1 MLILK
6 TFAAVNLEKN
16 VGERTLFKN
25 ASFLINEGDR
35 VGLVGLNGSGKS
47 SLLNSLVDSNE
58 LSSGEIDTPK
68 DYKITYLQQQ
78 PNLDPTKTVFD
89 AVLDGDDEIF
99 ELIKKYE
106 SALDTY
112 NNNIDDEKTKKR
124 LFDLQEQMSNKN
136 AWEVDTTVKT
146 VLTKLGI
153 TEFDKKIEQLSG
165 GQQRRVALAQALI
178 TETDLLIL
186 DEPTNHLD
194 YQAIKWLET
203 YLVRLKSAVI
213 FVTHDRYFLNQVATR
228 ILEIEF
234 EKITEYSGNYER
246 YLQQKAKN
254 EQIEASTIAHKQ
266 KLFKKELEWMKDG
279 VRGRGTKQQARQN
292 RFNELGKDLDNQPQ
306 LQDDMEINIAQ
317 TRLGNDVFNIKDAN
331 LKLDNKVILD
341 NFTYLI
347 NRKEHIGI
355 IGANGAGKT
364 TFLNVLDQRN
374 KLDSGVLEV
383 GQTVR
388 IGFYTQYSENMDTDK
403 RVITYLEGIGQNV
416 RAEDGSKLSA
426 SNLLETF
433 QFDSRLQG
441 AFIRELSG
449 GEKRRLFLLSIL
461 MQQPNVLLLDEPTN
475 NLDIK
480 TLTILEDYI
489 NNFGGTVIAVS
500 HDRYFLDKISQ
511 KLLVFEGNGKIKE
524 YFGTYSQYLEE
535 SNENDNSKKESTK
548 KNNLQEK
555 ILDDSKKKRKL
566 TYAES
571 LELKEIE
578 PKIEKIDEEIEKLN
592 ELLADE
598 KANYQD
604 LMGYQAELEQK
615 NKESEELMDRWSEL
629 SELGE

>member
-1 MLILK
+1 MK
-6 TFAAVNLEKN
+6 TFTATNLEKN
-16 VGERTLFKN
+16 VGERTLFKD

-35 VGLVGLNGSGKS
+35 IGLVGLNGSGKS
-47 SLLNSLVDSNE
+47 SLLNALVDPNE
-58 LSSGEIDTPK
+58 LSKGEIDTPK

-78 PNLDPTKTVFD
+78 PNLDPEKSVFE
-89 AVLDGDDEIF
+89 AVLDGDNEVFD
-99 ELIKKYE
+99 LIKKYE
-106 SALDTY
+106 LALDLY
-112 NNNIDDEKTKKR
+112 NNDINNEKVKKR

-153 TEFDKKIEQLSG
+153 TEFDKRIELLSG

-234 EKITEYSGNYER
+234 ERVNEYSGNYER

-254 EQIEASTIAHKQ
+254 EQVEASTIAHKQ

-292 RFNELGKDLDNQPQ
+292 RFNELGDDLSNQPQ
-306 LQDDMEINIAQ
+306 LQDDLEINIAQ

-331 LKLDNKVILD
+331 LKLDDKQILSD
-341 NFTYLI
+341 FSYLV

-355 IGANGAGKT
+355 IGVNGAGKT

-374 KLDSGVLEV
+374 KLDSGILEV

-388 IGFYTQYSENMDTDK
+388 IGFYTQYSENMDSDK
-403 RVITYLEGIGQNV
+403 RVISYLEGIGQNV
-416 RAEDGSKLSA
+416 QAEDGSKLSA
-426 SNLLETF
+426 STLLETF

-511 KLLVFEGNGKIKE
+511 KLLVFKGNGVIKE

-535 SNENDNSKKESTK
+535 SDEKSTAKKVSNKKEEYREDK
-548 KNNLQEK
+548 KEN
-555 ILDDSKKKRKL
+555 KKRKL

-578 PKIEKIDEEIEKLN
+578 PKIEKIDEEINKLN
-592 ELLADE
+592 ELLTNESLD
-598 KANYQD
+598 YQD
-604 LMGYQAELEQK
+604 LMGYQSDLEK
-615 NKESEELMDRWSEL
+615 KTKESDTLMERWEEL
-629 SELGE
+629 SELGDN

>member
-1 MLILK
+1 MK
-6 TFAAVNLEKN
+6 TFTATNLEKN
-16 VGERTLFKN
+16 VGERTLFKD

-35 VGLVGLNGSGKS
+35 IGLVGLNGSGKS
-47 SLLNSLVDSNE
+47 SLLNALVDPNE
-58 LSSGEIDTPK
+58 LSKGEIDTPK

-78 PNLDPTKTVFD
+78 PNLDPEKSVFE
-89 AVLDGDDEIF
+89 AVLDGDNEVFD
-99 ELIKKYE
+99 LIKKYE
-106 SALDTY
+106 LALDLY
-112 NNNIDDEKTKKR
+112 NNDINNEKVKKR

-153 TEFDKKIEQLSG
+153 TEFDKRIELLSG

-234 EKITEYSGNYER
+234 ERVNEYSGNYER

-254 EQIEASTIAHKQ
+254 EQVEASTIAHKQ

-292 RFNELGKDLDNQPQ
+292 RFNELGDDLSNQPQ
-306 LQDDMEINIAQ
+306 LQDDLEINIAQ
-317 TRLGNDVFNIKDAN
+317 TRLGNDVFNIKNAN
-331 LKLDNKVILD
+331 LKLDDKQILSD
-341 NFTYLI
+341 FSYLV

-355 IGANGAGKT
+355 IGVNGAGKT

-374 KLDSGVLEV
+374 KLDSGILEV

-388 IGFYTQYSENMDTDK
+388 IGFYTQYSENMDSDK
-403 RVITYLEGIGQNV
+403 RVISYLEGIGQNV
-416 RAEDGSKLSA
+416 QAEDGSKLSA
-426 SNLLETF
+426 STLLETF

-511 KLLVFEGNGKIKE
+511 KLLVFKGNGVIKE

-535 SNENDNSKKESTK
+535 SDEKSTAKKVSNKKEEYREDK
-548 KNNLQEK
+548 KEN
-555 ILDDSKKKRKL
+555 KKRKL

-578 PKIEKIDEEIEKLN
+578 PKIEKIDEEINKLN
-592 ELLADE
+592 ELLANESLD
-598 KANYQD
+598 YQD
-604 LMGYQAELEQK
+604 LMGYQSDLEK
-615 NKESEELMDRWSEL
+615 KTKESDTLMERWEEL
-629 SELGE
+629 SELGDN